1 MVSNLQAAWIF
12 DPDSVRL
19 RQSDLDLELYRMT
32 TSALNEYAV
41 MASRL
46 RARFAEK
53 ALKIAQEDDQLPS
66 NIKLELNRRYL
77 PKQRP
82 QHEL

>member
-1 MVSNLQAAWIF
+1 
-12 DPDSVRL
+12 
-19 RQSDLDLELYRMT
+19 MT